1 MIGSWYPSIPGHRVN
16 QGRHVNPCLF
26 VRAKA
31 TREREG
37 ERDVVLYIITIPVR
51 EFIETDEHAWR
62 GGGRARL
69 AWIKY
74 AYPTHERKRTAHEK
88 ARLGKVE
95 RILSAPLIFF
105 LERKDF
111 PSLREF
117 FARFFKR
124 FTRRPSTYELEI
136 TRNCCSFTLPM
147 NSPLLPPPCFS
158 SINNLNLDPWFK
170 KIRERGGIPGEILAG
185 WWRWNSILR
194 LAEV

>member
-69 AWIKY
+69 AC
-74 AYPTHERKRTAHEK
+74 
-88 ARLGKVE
+88 
-95 RILSAPLIFF
+95 
-105 LERKDF
+105 
-111 PSLREF
+111 
-117 FARFFKR
+117 
-124 FTRRPSTYELEI
+124 
-136 TRNCCSFTLPM
+136 N
-147 NSPLLPPPCFS
+147 
-158 SINNLNLDPWFK
+158 
-170 KIRERGGIPGEILAG
+170 
-185 WWRWNSILR
+185 
-194 LAEV
+194 